1 MLSLEVSQ
9 GSDSGFL
16 LPSAHLTAEPGSPY
30 QKQVTLHRVAASEG
44 DLQDGALSEQGV
56 GGVHHV
62 VLQAQALIYLP
73 QALQPLL
80 EMGHTS
86 AYAGQGP
93 SFLIMCLV
101 GMGGGSRRQGGS
113 VGQVPR
119 ARSMHLGNAPHP
131 CQDGLLTISAM
142 AALECCAAEKIMS
155 SAPSKGARMQLLLE
169 TCRLGRHNMAW
180 GTCHNHHQAQ
190 HSPAHADQHSEGLEG
205 RNHLGEGHRDPREA
219 VVRCMTSAIISA
231 SEQSQ
236 T

>member
-80 EMGHTS
+80 EMGHTFS
-86 AYAGQGP
+86 LRWAGSQLLDNVP
-93 SFLIMCLV
+93 
-101 GMGGGSRRQGGS
+101 GGNGRREPEARRQRGTGTLGEIDAS
-113 VGQVPR
+113 
-119 ARSMHLGNAPHP
+119 GNAPHP
-131 CQDGLLTISAM
+131 RQDGLLTISAM

-169 TCRLGRHNMAW
+169 TCRLGRRNMAW
-180 GTCHNHHQAQ
+180 GTCHNQHQAQ
-190 HSPAHADQHSEGLEG
+190 HSPAHAGQHSEGLEG

-219 VVRCMTSAIISA
+219 VWLDV
-231 SEQSQ
+231 
-236 T
+236 